1 MLYIWDIEDIV
12 KKTLQEHNL
21 NINYEFNNE
30 LATPMNYNVTS
41 NTIKFNYLEV
51 NGYINKI
58 KVKETEENLVRIIL
72 YREIGYYVTF
82 KKNKHDL
89 RTLIYG
95 GEDEKAELQAVI
107 EKNAWEYGRT
117 LLPEHLV
124 ESYDKVRE
132 LDGMLI
138 KGL

>member
-1 MLYIWDIEDIV
+1 M
-12 KKTLQEHNL
+12 KNTLQEHNMK
-21 NINYEFNNE
+21 INYEFNNE
-30 LATPMNYNVTS
+30 LASPMNYNVTT

-51 NGYINKI
+51 NRYINKI
-58 KVKETEENLVRIIL
+58 NIKETGENLVKIIL
-72 YREIGYYVTF
+72 FREMGFYVTF

-117 LLPEHLV
+117 LAPEHLV

-138 KGL
+138 EGL